1 MKVEKLIELLSK
13 LNPSTEFDIKG
24 DIFDGEMVEIILQID
39 LEETPM
45 EENELDMLENIFN

>member
-1 MKVEKLIELLSK
+1 MKVEKLMELLSK
-13 LNPSTEFDIKG
+13 LNPNTEFEIKG

-45 EENELDMLENIFN
+45 EENELDILENIFN

>member
-1 MKVEKLIELLSK
+1 MKVEKLIEVLSK
-13 LNPSTEFDIKG
+13 LNPNTEFDIKG

-45 EENELDMLENIFN
+45 EVIELDILETIFD

>member
-13 LNPSTEFDIKG
+13 LNSNTEFEIKG